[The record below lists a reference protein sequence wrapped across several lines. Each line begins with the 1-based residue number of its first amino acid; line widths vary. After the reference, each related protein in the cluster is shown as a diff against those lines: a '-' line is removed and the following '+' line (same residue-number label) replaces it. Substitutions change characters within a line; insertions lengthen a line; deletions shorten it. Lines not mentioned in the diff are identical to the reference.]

1 MTEFINFTQFITK
14 NITIEKDDVRRIF
27 KGHITAEIIDHQQEF
42 IFVKEV
48 MKIMEAFMKINPVI
62 SDEHTN
68 RMVGRVLGYEKSE
81 IGGVAS
87 VLITAEIYKSDTF
100 ELYDRVWKKICSG
113 EYSGLSMGGAS
124 KEREPIQKDGRMA
137 LELRKLELYEIAV
150 CKSPANSFAIIE
162 QVNMFAKTN
171 NLNDSMI
178 HNLQGRDVI
187 QCTSIG
193 CRFEKG
199 TDLDDDLDLDKEQGL
214 QPFDKPE
221 EVEKIEVKSAE
232 EDITTEAEE
241 EATAGVDDKGI
252 EKLSQNTLVG
262 RSATTRAAG
271 VSATTGSP
279 KEINDVLNQIRSVKK
294 DLSELLKQQKN
305 KNYKILK
312 SILQKYQ

>member
-1 MTEFINFTQFITK
+1 
-14 NITIEKDDVRRIF
+14 
-27 KGHITAEIIDHQQEF
+27 
-42 IFVKEV
+42 
-48 MKIMEAFMKINPVI
+48 MKIMDSFMKINPVI

-171 NLNDSMI
+171 NLNDGMI

-193 CRFEKG
+193 CKFEKG
-199 TDLDDDLDLDKEQGL
+199 TDVDDDLDLDKDQTL
-214 QPFDKPE
+214 KPFDKPE
-221 EVEKIEVKSAE
+221 DKPKEVEKIEVKSAE

-241 EATAGVDDKGI
+241 EATSGVDDKGI

-262 RSATTRAAG
+262 QSATTRAAG
-271 VSATTGSP
+271 VSATTASP
-279 KEINDVLNQIRSVKK
+279 KDINDVLNQISSVKK
-294 DLSELLKQQKN
+294 DMEELLKEQN
-305 KNYKILK
+305 NPDFKILK
-312 SILQKYQ
+312 SILQKYK